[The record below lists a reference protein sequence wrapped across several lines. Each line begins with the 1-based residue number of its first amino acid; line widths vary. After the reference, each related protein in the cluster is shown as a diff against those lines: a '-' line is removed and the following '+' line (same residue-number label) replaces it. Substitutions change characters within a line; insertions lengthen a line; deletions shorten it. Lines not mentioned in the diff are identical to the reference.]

1 MRTTISRFCL
11 AALIAAA
18 FGTQVSVSAQAP
30 ATGPEA
36 FVSSA
41 VGGSARGRVSLLA
54 VALQAASAQQ
64 PAADGRPV
72 RRLTADEAVKLAI
85 ENNLGIQISRL
96 DPQIEDLNV
105 LSART
110 AWAPSFN
117 TQFQN
122 NSLQRPSANI
132 FTGSNEANFKQETF
146 TSNFGIQQALPWGGL
161 YDVGWDNSRS
171 SSNSSGATWQP
182 QLNSSLSLNY
192 QQSLMRG
199 WAIDNARQQVQV
211 SQKNREIAD
220 VGLRQT
226 LASTTRTVRN
236 AYWNLAYAVASL
248 AVQQQSLELAQES
261 LRNTRS
267 RVEIGTV
274 PPIDIVEAQSEVAAR
289 EEAVI
294 VAQANIATAEDTLR
308 ALVFDPSMPDFWN
321 IRIEPTELP
330 PFQPT
335 SVDVEAAVRNALDRR
350 TDLQQA
356 KTSLEATEINIR
368 FFRNQTLPDVQANLN
383 YGLAA
388 LGGTQLPRA
397 NVGIPGFPVDP
408 TAPTTPLEKSYSRV
422 LSDLLGL
429 NSPSWTAS
437 LNITYPIG
445 TSQAEANLARTRL
458 QYNQAQTRFK
468 SQQLQVSTQVRQQA
482 RNVQTNQQRVQ
493 STRASRQLAEQRL
506 EAEQRKFQ
514 AGTSTSF
521 VVFQT
526 QRDLSQARN
535 NELRAILDYNQ
546 SVVDFETVQEVPL
559 NGGGG
564 IGPVSA
570 QP

>member
-1 MRTTISRFCL
+1 LSIAL
-11 AALIAAA
+11 EAA
-18 FGTQVSVSAQAP
+18 GAQQPAP
-30 ATGPEA
+30 QQP
-36 FVSSA
+36 
-41 VGGSARGRVSLLA
+41 
-54 VALQAASAQQ
+54 ASAQQ
-64 PAADGRPV
+64 PAGDGRPV

-110 AWAPSFN
+110 AWAPAFN

-132 FTGSNEANFKQETF
+132 YTGSNEANFKQDVF
-146 TSNFGIQQALPWGGL
+146 TSNFGIQQTLPWGGL

-171 SSNSSGATWQP
+171 SSNNPGNTWKP
-182 QLNSSLSLNY
+182 QLNSALSLNY

-199 WAIDNARQQVQV
+199 WAIDNIRQQVQV

-226 LASTTRTVRN
+226 LAATTRTVRN

-274 PPIDIVEAQSEVAAR
+274 PPIDIVSDQSEVAAR

-308 ALVFDPSMPDFWN
+308 AMVFDPAMPDFWN

-397 NVGIPGFPVDP
+397 VLPGVPVDP
-408 TAPTTPLEKSYSRV
+408 TAPAETLQKSYQSV
-422 LSDLLGL
+422 LRDLLGL
-429 NSPSWTAS
+429 SSPSWTAALS
-437 LNITYPIG
+437 ITYPIG

-458 QYNQAQTRFK
+458 QYNQAQTRLK
-468 SQQLQVSTQVRQQA
+468 NQQLQVATQVRQQA

-521 VVFQT
+521 LVFQA

-535 NELRAILDYNQ
+535 SELRAILDYNQ

-559 NGGGG
+559 NGGGV
-564 IGPVSA
+564 GPVST
-570 QP
+570 Q

>member
-1 MRTTISRFCL
+1 VGGTPRTRVSVL
-11 AALIAAA
+11 AA
-18 FGTQVSVSAQAP
+18 
-30 ATGPEA
+30 
-36 FVSSA
+36 
-41 VGGSARGRVSLLA
+41 
-54 VALQAASAQQ
+54 ALQAASAQQPAGARQ

-110 AWAPSFN
+110 AWSPSFN
-117 TQFQN
+117 TQFQS

-132 FTGSNEANFKQETF
+132 FTGSQEANFKQDTF
-146 TSNFGIQQALPWGGL
+146 TSNFGIQQTLPWGGL

-192 QQSLMRG
+192 QQSLLRG
-199 WAIDNARQQVQV
+199 WAIDNIRQQVQV
-211 SQKNREIAD
+211 SEKNREIAD

-294 VAQANIATAEDTLR
+294 VAQANIATAEDNLR

-321 IRIEPTELP
+321 IRIEPSELP

-388 LGGTQLPRA
+388 LGGTQLARSGI
-397 NVGIPGFPVDP
+397 VIPGFPVDP

-437 LNITYPIG
+437 LNISYPIG
-445 TSQAEANLARTRL
+445 TSQADANLARTRL
-458 QYNQAQTRFK
+458 QYNQAQTRLRN
-468 SQQLQVSTQVRQQA
+468 QQLQVSTQVRQQA
-482 RNVQTNQQRVQ
+482 RNVLTNQQRVQ
-493 STRASRQLAEQRL
+493 SSRASRQLAEQKL

-521 VVFQT
+521 FVFQA
-526 QRDLSQARN
+526 QRDLSVARN
-535 NELRAILDYNQ
+535 NELRATLDYNQ

-559 NGGGG
+559 GGGG
-564 IGPVSA
+564 VGPVST